1 MGRGEIDYNNPRV
14 PPSVKQG
21 RTGGVGEAAGQGDIL
36 ECGLKGGA
44 GPLPAPDATDGSVNT
59 VVSKRHGEI
68 G

>member
-1 MGRGEIDYNNPRV
+1 MGRGEIDYNDPRV

-21 RTGGVGEAAGQGDIL
+21 RTGGVGEAGGQGDIL
-36 ECGLKGGA
+36 ESGLKGGT
-44 GPLPAPDATDGSVNT
+44 GPLPEPDAVEGSVNE